1 MVPGL
6 SLLPPAALAGGLAL
20 LLALYLAPIIIRAA
34 LAYGIVDKP
43 AGELK
48 TQREPVPYL
57 GGVVL
62 FIPVILAL
70 GFSVDF
76 DARVLSLLLCASLV
90 VSVGLVDDLGTL
102 IPRDKLIGQIV
113 AAFILVRA
121 GVHIE
126 LVAWPSPV
134 SELITIL
141 WLVTCMNAFNILD
154 VSDGLAATAGLLGCL
169 GVGVL
174 AVLNEDPLL
183 LSLACTLFG
192 ATLGFLWFNRQPAR
206 IYLGDTG
213 SMLLGV
219 LLGAMVMLTNFTGT
233 NDVAPFFAPLALLAL
248 PLFDL
253 SLVVLARLAAR
264 QPIYHGSP
272 DHFAVR
278 LRDAGCSPR
287 TVGRAAGVCGS
298 LFVLAGVAATRVSLG
313 WSVAISGVTTLFG
326 VALLVWV
333 AWRYPSR
340 TSPRFQATLADR
352 ALEPPSAATVA
363 PESQRP

>member
-1 MVPGL
+1 MLPGL
-6 SLLPPAALAGGLAL
+6 RLLPTAALAGGLAL

-34 LAYGIVDKP
+34 LTYGIVDKP
-43 AGELK
+43 GGDLK
-48 TQREPVPYL
+48 TQKAPVPYL

-62 FIPVILAL
+62 FVPVILAL
-70 GFSVDF
+70 GFSVTF

-126 LVAWPSPV
+126 LVAWPSPL
-134 SELITIL
+134 SELMTIL

-154 VSDGLAATAGLLGCL
+154 VSDGLAAIAGLLACL

-174 AVLNEDPLL
+174 AVLNEDMLL
-183 LSLACTLFG
+183 LSLATTLFG

-219 LLGAMVMLTNFTGT
+219 LVGAMLMLTSFTAS

-264 QPIYHGSP
+264 RPVYHGSP

-278 LRDAGCSPR
+278 LRDAGYSAR
-287 TVGRAAGVCGS
+287 TVARAAGAIGLV
-298 LFVLAGVAATRVSLG
+298 FVAAGVATARLPLG
-313 WSVAISGVTTLFG
+313 WALAVVGVTTLFG
-326 VALLVWV
+326 IALLIWV
-333 AWRYPSR
+333 AWRYPAR
-340 TSPRFQATLADR
+340 TSPRFMAVR
-352 ALEPPSAATVA
+352 APSAAPEPAGHAVA
-363 PESQRP
+363 PESRSS